1 MLSAR
6 GRRTA
11 LEQGPSAAVD
21 VTDGVLGPAG
31 AAAEADRRRGR
42 PGGGSEDFQG
52 RHPKIASPTGSL
64 SSETH
69 ASQRTVAFVS
79 RLRTSAVQRHTVVR
93 DGGSGEH
100 GQQKRGPTTSVKS
113 ALKSEAAAAE
123 ERAEPVDPRSAA
135 GRRAA
140 RATRQRAIGMLP
152 PTGVTGAG
160 RGPLPS
166 GSHLAQSRLQ

>member
-11 LEQGPSAAVD
+11 LEQGPSAAVN

-64 SSETH
+64 SSKTH

-93 DGGSGEH
+93 DGGAGSTG
-100 GQQKRGPTTSVKS
+100 GR
-113 ALKSEAAAAE
+113 SEGRP
-123 ERAEPVDPRSAA
+123 RA
-135 GRRAA
+135 
-140 RATRQRAIGMLP
+140 
-152 PTGVTGAG
+152 
-160 RGPLPS
+160 
-166 GSHLAQSRLQ
+166 